1 MTDKYIIECPSCK
14 VRFFVTDD
22 LLAAAGGALRCG
34 FCKHV
39 FNGNDYIVYQT
50 LKPAPAKEEVEDTP
64 TTEQSSI
71 SHQQEASQPEKTEQ
85 AKTGRTEDYWNNIV
99 DTLSSFSVNF
109 KSVDEPKVIDSKP
122 DFSNEKR
129 ESQQSLFIAD
139 EVVNNKTHIDADIV
153 VALNKIDF
161 DQLLQLDEAELIAK
175 QSKDITNVLA
185 NFNTSLAE
193 ENSFQQALEL
203 DEEDSS
209 EFDEVQHITID
220 DGAPKDIYGNRL
232 KKVSD
237 IDFSIPSHSRSKIVN
252 KHSVLWSLLS
262 ILAVLVL
269 LGQYLRYAAP
279 EMARTEANRAWA
291 EQVCSYLWC
300 DVPDLVD
307 VKKIITSQLLVRSNP
322 QHDGVLNVD
331 AIIRNDLT
339 VFQPF
344 PVIELRF
351 TDLNGQIVA
360 SRRFLPD
367 EYLSHEALKKNKMPP
382 QTPIYI
388 SFEIIDPGE
397 EAVGH
402 SLYYYP
408 VVQSH

>member
-22 LLAAAGGALRCG
+22 LLSAAGGALRCG

-50 LKPAPAKEEVEDTP
+50 LKPVKETVDTSI
-64 TTEQSSI
+64 TEQSST
-71 SHQQEASQPEKTEQ
+71 SHQQKAPQSEKTEQ
-85 AKTGRTEDYWNNIV
+85 VKTGHAEDYWNKIV
-99 DTLSSFSVNF
+99 DTLSSFSVDF
-109 KSVDEPKVIDSKP
+109 KSVNETEVVDNKPSFSSEEKVDI
-122 DFSNEKR
+122 
-129 ESQQSLFIAD
+129 QQSLFTAE
-139 EVVNNKTHIDADIV
+139 EVANNKAHIDADIV
-153 VALNKIDF
+153 VALDKIDF
-161 DQLLQLDEAELIAK
+161 DQLLQLDEAALVAK
-175 QSKDITNVLA
+175 QSKDITDVLA
-185 NFNTSLAE
+185 SFNTPLAE
-193 ENSFQQALEL
+193 ENSSQQTLVLE
-203 DEEDSS
+203 EESS
-209 EFDEVQHITID
+209 SKLDEVQHITID
-220 DGAPKDIYGNRL
+220 DGVPKDIYGNRL

-237 IDFSIPSHSRSKIVN
+237 VDFSIPSHSKSKIVN

-262 ILAVLVL
+262 LLAVMVL

-279 EMARTEANRAWA
+279 EMAKTEANRVWA

-322 QHDGVLNVD
+322 QHDGVLVVD

-344 PVIELRF
+344 PVVELRF

-388 SFEIIDPGE
+388 SFEIIDPGK

-408 VVQSH
+408 AVQSH

>member
-22 LLAAAGGALRCG
+22 LLSAAGGALRCG

-50 LKPAPAKEEVEDTP
+50 LKPVKETVDTSTVE
-64 TTEQSSI
+64 QASI
-71 SHQQEASQPEKTEQ
+71 THQQKVPQSEKTEQ
-85 AKTGRTEDYWNNIV
+85 AKTGHAEDYWNKIV
-99 DTLSSFSVNF
+99 DTLSSFSVDF
-109 KSVDEPKVIDSKP
+109 KSVDESEVVDNRPDLASEKV
-122 DFSNEKR
+122 ET
-129 ESQQSLFIAD
+129 QQSLFTAD
-139 EVVNNKTHIDADIV
+139 EVANNKPHIDTDIV
-153 VALNKIDF
+153 VALDKIDF
-161 DQLLQLDEAELIAK
+161 DQLLQLDEAELVAK
-175 QSKDITNVLA
+175 QSKDITDVLA
-185 NFNTSLAE
+185 NFNAPLAE
-193 ENSFQQALEL
+193 ENSSQQTLEL
-203 DEEDSS
+203 NEEDSS
-209 EFDEVQHITID
+209 ALDEVHHLTID
-220 DGAPKDIYGNRL
+220 DGVAKDIYGNRL

-237 IDFSIPSHSRSKIVN
+237 VDFSIPSHSKSKIVN

-262 ILAVLVL
+262 LLAVLVL

-279 EMARTEANRAWA
+279 EMAKTEVNRAWA

-307 VKKIITSQLLVRSNP
+307 VKKIITSQLLVRTNP
-322 QHDGVLNVD
+322 QHDGVLVVD

-344 PVIELRF
+344 PMIELRF

-408 VVQSH
+408 AVQSH

>member
-22 LLAAAGGALRCG
+22 LLSAAGGALRCG

-50 LKPAPAKEEVEDTP
+50 LRSVTEPVESTI
-64 TTEQSSI
+64 EQASTN
-71 SHQQEASQPEKTEQ
+71 HQQKASQPEKTQQ
-85 AKTGRTEDYWNNIV
+85 AKTDHADDYWNKVV
-99 DTLSSFSVNF
+99 DTLTTFSVDF
-109 KSVDEPKVIDSKP
+109 KSV
-122 DFSNEKR
+122 NESAV
-129 ESQQSLFIAD
+129 EASEFNFASEELATQQSLFTAE
-139 EVVNNKTHIDADIV
+139 EVSTNKTYIDADIV
-153 VALNKIDF
+153 AALDKIDF
-161 DQLLQLDEAELIAK
+161 DELLQLDDAELIAK
-175 QSKDITNVLA
+175 QSKDITTVLTNINA
-185 NFNTSLAE
+185 SSLE
-193 ENSFQQALEL
+193 TVNSQQALVLEEESSAL
-203 DEEDSS
+203 DEKHQLIIEDG
-209 EFDEVQHITID
+209 VAT
-220 DGAPKDIYGNRL
+220 DIYGNRL

-237 IDFSIPSHSRSKIVN
+237 VDFSIPSQSKSKIVN
-252 KHSVLWSLLS
+252 KHTLLWTILTL
-262 ILAVLVL
+262 LAVLVL

-279 EMARTEANRAWA
+279 EMSKIEANRAWA

-300 DVPDLVD
+300 DIPDLVD
-307 VKKIITSQLLVRSNP
+307 VQKIITSQLLVRSNP

-360 SRRFLPD
+360 SRRFSPD
-367 EYLSHEALKKNKMPP
+367 EYLSHETLKKNKMPP

-408 VVQSH
+408 AVQSN